1 MATPLLSLCLVVRD
15 EAQLLASALAARDV
29 ADECIV
35 VDTGSTDGTPEIA
48 RDLGA
53 RVVHHPWT
61 GSLGEARNRYLAEAR
76 GRWVLV
82 LDGDER
88 LAPRDLPRIR
98 PLLATTDTVAYRV
111 TVHDY
116 TRTID
121 LLRDWHPN
129 SGAYAEEEAASGC
142 PGHARFA
149 VVRLFRRA
157 PGVRYEEGY
166 STHTNPVASLRA
178 LGGAIRD
185 ADVVVHHF
193 QILKG
198 GEPFV
203 RAKQAARLSWELRHL
218 EQAPDHFLAN
228 LNVGRTLFALGR
240 DEEAIAHLDRALAL
254 DPRAEQAYLVRGMVR
269 FERRELEQAARD
281 LEAATTL
288 RPGFADAWTVL
299 GMVYHGL
306 GRIDGAERALRT
318 ALRRRP
324 HHPLAINSLGVL
336 YMDLGRL
343 DEAEEQFERAL
354 RILPDHPAASANL
367 GDLRAQRGVTS

>member
-1 MATPLLSLCLVVRD
+1 MAAPLLSLCLVVRD
-15 EAQLLASALAARDV
+15 EAQLLAGALAARDV
-29 ADECIV
+29 ADECVV

-48 RDLGA
+48 RGLGA

-61 GSLGEARNRYLAEAR
+61 GSLGQARNRYLAEAR

-88 LAPRDLPRIR
+88 LAPLDLPKIR
-98 PLLATTDTVAYRV
+98 PLLAASDTVAYRF

-116 TRTID
+116 TRTMD

-129 SGAYAEEEAASGC
+129 SGVYAAEEAASGC
-142 PGHARFA
+142 PGHTRFP

-157 PGVRYEEGY
+157 PGVRYEEGF
-166 STHTNPVASLRA
+166 SVHTNPVDALRR

-203 RAKQAARLSWELRHL
+203 RAKQAARLSGELRHL
-218 EQAPDHFLAN
+218 EGAPDHFLAN

-240 DEEAIAHLDRALAL
+240 DEEALGYLDRALAV
-254 DPRAEQAYLVRGMVR
+254 DPKAEQVYLVRGLVR
-269 FERRELEQAARD
+269 FERRELDRAVRD
-281 LEAATTL
+281 LEEAVTV
-288 RPGFADAWTVL
+288 RPVFADAWAVL
-299 GMVYHGL
+299 GMAYHGL
-306 GRIDGAERALRT
+306 GRVAEAERALRI
-318 ALRRRP
+318 ALGQRP
-324 HHPLAINSLGVL
+324 HHPLAVNSLGVL
-336 YMDLGRL
+336 YMDLGRF
-343 DEAEEQFERAL
+343 DEAEEQFARAL
-354 RILPDHPAASANL
+354 RLLPDHPAAGANL
-367 GDLRAQRGVTS
+367 ADLRAQRALKD